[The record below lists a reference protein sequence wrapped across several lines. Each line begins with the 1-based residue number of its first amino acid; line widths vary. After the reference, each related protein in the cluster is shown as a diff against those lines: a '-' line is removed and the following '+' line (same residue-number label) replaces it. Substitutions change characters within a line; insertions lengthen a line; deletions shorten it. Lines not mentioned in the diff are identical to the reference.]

1 MSLFSQIAGSAQ
13 YESSDLNPEQ
23 IAIVCMYYIVSLLDC
38 TQKNG
43 PANCISVPSSLNPAS
58 FSDSDFLSACG
69 ISEVSQQECQEKP
82 YSNVFLS
89 SPAHR
94 KHISPKETILASDN
108 GSGKWLIGGHKTALV
123 ILTYNRAQY
132 LLETAN
138 RILEVLSSASTNYLV
153 DVFIA
158 IDGDDTVTKNMAT
171 SIQSRF
177 LDSLPD
183 CPVELIEHKRTVVEG
198 DTGYNYVARNMKN
211 AFDTVLVTNKYDQA
225 IILDDDMFIAED
237 FFDYFSAMSFILYE
251 DPSVYAISAYND
263 NGQDSFILDNTL
275 VLRSD
280 FFTGGAWM
288 LTSTEWNAIRNEWP
302 DGYWNDW
309 MHQSNLF
316 LHRACIRPEVSR
328 VITFGVSGINSHPF
342 FLKEQLGISLNRRRV
357 DFLKYDFA
365 YLLKDEFDLIWR
377 NAIEEAVELDSLDD
391 LISAPLN
398 RQLKIYYSKKPG
410 LQSFR
415 SIADKMGIMGDVL
428 GGIPRTAYMGVVTV
442 GYKGFRL
449 YLVPREG
456 LSFDY

>member
-1 MSLFSQIAGSAQ
+1 MGLRTVSLFLEIA
-13 YESSDLNPEQ
+13 DLQ
-23 IAIVCMYYIVSLLDC
+23 
-38 TQKNG
+38 
-43 PANCISVPSSLNPAS
+43 SVPSSLNPAS

-225 IILDDDMFIAED
+225 IILDVSPSESCEMQDDMFIAED

-263 NGQDSFILDNTL
+263 NGQDSFILDNSIPSFLSSLQHWSFVATSL
-275 VLRSD
+275 QEVHGCLQVRS
-280 FFTGGAWM
+280 GMQLGM
-288 LTSTEWNAIRNEWP
+288 NGLMAI
-302 DGYWNDW
+302 G
-309 MHQSNLF
+309 MIG
-316 LHRACIRPEVSR
+316 CTR
-328 VITFGVSGINSHPF
+328 VISF
-342 FLKEQLGISLNRRRV
+342 FIVHVFVQK
-357 DFLKYDFA
+357 
-365 YLLKDEFDLIWR
+365 
-377 NAIEEAVELDSLDD
+377 
-391 LISAPLN
+391 
-398 RQLKIYYSKKPG
+398 
-410 LQSFR
+410 
-415 SIADKMGIMGDVL
+415 
-428 GGIPRTAYMGVVTV
+428 
-442 GYKGFRL
+442 
-449 YLVPREG
+449 YLV
-456 LSFDY
+456 